1 MKLNSEPRRSKTAA
15 DFAAIAVAPILI
27 FLMISSL
34 ANFLTL
40 MFYHGDFPARVS
52 WIVMMYTLG
61 AVAIARVA
69 IEQDRAYSL
78 GYAVILGIV
87 AFIAML
93 RFLDSPIFVIL
104 ILLKIGRAHV

>member
-1 MKLNSEPRRSKTAA
+1 MT
-15 DFAAIAVAPILI
+15 
-27 FLMISSL
+27 
-34 ANFLTL
+34 
-40 MFYHGDFPARVS
+40 FPPGFVDRHDVH
-52 WIVMMYTLG
+52 L

-104 ILLKIGRAHV
+104 ILLTIGYLSDAIVRDCTLIDDSADSSDQGLLDSGK